1 MAANSTYWQVNLFS
15 DELESMEMGKTPALA
30 ITVFLRSGKK
40 PFSPFR
46 RDMISDILI
55 RIILVIIVAAV
66 FLLNPSSQPIKIP
79 APSSLS
85 ATDFVAPTAPQPPS
99 CTIAINGQ
107 KVPPS
112 SIHLEVMANTCIAG
126 DITELR
132 VSVNGV
138 QMGTLGTSP
147 SASGTFTGTSGTNS
161 VTVVAKF
168 ANGAEE
174 VVYMGTIG

>member
-66 FLLNPSSQPIKIP
+66 FLMNPSSQPVKIP
-79 APSSLS
+79 APSSIS
-85 ATDFVAPTAPQPPS
+85 AIDFVAPTTPQPPS

-107 KVPPS
+107 KVPPF
-112 SIHLEVMANTCIAG
+112 SIQLSVMADTCIAG
-126 DITELR
+126 DVTALT
-132 VSVNGV
+132 VSVNGA
-138 QMGTLGTSP
+138 QKGMLGTSP
-147 SASGTFTGTSGTNS
+147 GASGTFTGTSGTNS

-168 ANGAEE
+168 ANGAEQ
-174 VVYMGTIG
+174 VVFQNAAL